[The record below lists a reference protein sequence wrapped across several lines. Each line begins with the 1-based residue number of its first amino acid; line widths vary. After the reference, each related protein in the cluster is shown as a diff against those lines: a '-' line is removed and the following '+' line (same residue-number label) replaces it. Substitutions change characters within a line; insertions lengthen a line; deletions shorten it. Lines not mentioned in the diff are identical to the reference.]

1 MLHIFRTAIPWKTS
15 EWLLLHRVGADY
27 RIMDSILTDNGR
39 EFTAQE
45 IEEVASILNVNI
57 VTTAAESPFQN
68 GPVNVI
74 M

>member
-1 MLHIFRTAIPWKTS
+1 MLHFFRTAIPWKTS

-27 RIMDSILTDNGR
+27 GIMDSILTDNGR

-45 IEEVASILNVNI
+45 IEEVASILNVN
-57 VTTAAESPFQN
+57 VLTTAAESPFQN
-68 GPVNVI
+68 GSVNVI